1 LTGGVIYCRFINP
14 RSITN
19 LEALVPSVGDRFA
32 ARLDITT
39 ALVPLDSLL
48 YHLYHLYRLYHQL
61 PNHPTNHPT
70 AKMPKDS
77 SFRLCILILLII
89 QTTIW
94 ALTLLDLMHPGRPIA
109 LVRSTVDVV
118 ATLFAKQPSAVLVYR
133 DFRAR
138 I

>member
-1 LTGGVIYCRFINP
+1 
-14 RSITN
+14 
-19 LEALVPSVGDRFA
+19 
-32 ARLDITT
+32 
-39 ALVPLDSLL
+39 
-48 YHLYHLYRLYHQL
+48 
-61 PNHPTNHPT
+61 
-70 AKMPKDS
+70 MPKDS

-109 LVRSTVDVV
+109 LVRSTVDMV